1 MDKPWLLDES
11 AHAGPEHFDSRL
23 VSGYDRKQGYPDPT
37 EDIDLFARYGLGPTS
52 VILDL
57 GAGTGQFSL
66 AAARRFGR
74 VRAVDVSGRM
84 LGLLR
89 DRAAAANLANLD
101 CIQAGFLSY
110 QHDGPPAD
118 GVYTRNA
125 LHHLPDFWK
134 AIALNRL
141 AGIMRPVAVL
151 RIHDLIY
158 DFQPS
163 GAEEILDQWLDH
175 AAEDPA
181 EGYTRA
187 DFAVHIRDEHSTF
200 RWLFEPMLAAS
211 GFEIVTADFRRDVYG
226 AYTCVKR

>member
-141 AGIMRPVAVL
+141 AGIMRPGAVL

-158 DFQPS
+158 DCQPS

>member
-1 MDKPWLLDES
+1 
-11 AHAGPEHFDSRL
+11 

-66 AAARRFGR
+66 AAARQFGT
-74 VRAVDVSGRM
+74 VRAIDVSVQM
-84 LGLLR
+84 LEALR
-89 DRAAAANLANLD
+89 DRAAAANVGNLD
-101 CIQAGFLSY
+101 CIRAGFLSY
-110 QHDGPPAD
+110 RHDGPPAD
-118 GVYTRNA
+118 AVYTRNA
-125 LHHLPDFWK
+125 LHHLPDFSK
-134 AIALNRL
+134 AIALNRM
-141 AGIMRPVAVL
+141 ARIMRPGAVL

-163 GAEEILDQWLDH
+163 EAEEILDQWLAH

-187 DFAVHIRDEHSTF
+187 DFVAHIREEHSTF

-211 GFEIVTADFRRDVYG
+211 GFEIVTADFLRDVYG

>member
-141 AGIMRPVAVL
+141 AGIMRPGAVL

>member
-1 MDKPWLLDES
+1 MDKPWLLDEP
-11 AHAGPEHFDSRL
+11 AHARPEHFESGF
-23 VSGYDRKQGYPDPT
+23 VSGYDRKQGHPDPT
-37 EDIDLFARYGLGPTS
+37 EDIDLFARYGLGQAA

-66 AAARRFGR
+66 AAARQFGS
-74 VRAVDVSGRM
+74 VRAIDVSGRM
-84 LGLLR
+84 LGFLR

-110 QHDGPPAD
+110 RHEGLPVD

-141 AGIMRPVAVL
+141 ARIMRPRAVL

-163 GAEEILDQWLDH
+163 EAEEILDRWLDH
-175 AAEDPA
+175 AAQDPA
-181 EGYTRA
+181 EGYTRE
-187 DFAVHIRDEHSTF
+187 DFVVHIREEHSTF

-211 GFEIVTADFRRDVYG
+211 GFEIVTTDFRGRVYG

>member
-11 AHAGPEHFDSRL
+11 AHAGPEHFDSRF

-66 AAARRFGR
+66 AAARQFGT
-74 VRAVDVSGRM
+74 VRAIDVSVQM
-84 LGLLR
+84 LEALR
-89 DRAAAANLANLD
+89 DRAAAANVGNLD
-101 CIQAGFLSY
+101 CIRAGFLSY
-110 QHDGPPAD
+110 RHDGPPAVA
-118 GVYTRNA
+118 VYTRNA

-134 AIALNRL
+134 AIALNRM
-141 AGIMRPVAVL
+141 ARIMRPGAVL

-163 GAEEILDQWLDH
+163 EAEVILDQWLAH

-187 DFAVHIRDEHSTF
+187 DFVAHIREEHSTF

-211 GFEIVTADFRRDVYG
+211 GFEIVTADFLRDVYG

>member
-110 QHDGPPAD
+110 QHDGPPVD

-141 AGIMRPVAVL
+141 AGIMRPGAVL

>member
-11 AHAGPEHFDSRL
+11 AHAGPEHFDSGL

-141 AGIMRPVAVL
+141 AGIMRPGAVL

>member
-141 AGIMRPVAVL
+141 AGIMRPGAVL
-151 RIHDLIY
+151 RIHVIY

-175 AAEDPA
+175 AAEDPD

>member
-1 MDKPWLLDES
+1 LDKPWLLDES
-11 AHAGPEHFDSRL
+11 AHAGPEHFDSRF

-57 GAGTGQFSL
+57 GAATGQFSL
-66 AAARRFGR
+66 AAARQFGT
-74 VRAVDVSGRM
+74 VRAIDVSVQM
-84 LGLLR
+84 LEALR
-89 DRAAAANLANLD
+89 DRAAAANVGNLD
-101 CIQAGFLSY
+101 CIRAGFLSY
-110 QHDGPPAD
+110 RHDGPPAVA
-118 GVYTRNA
+118 VYTRNA

-134 AIALNRL
+134 AIALNRM
-141 AGIMRPVAVL
+141 ARIMRPGAVL

-163 GAEEILDQWLDH
+163 EAEEILDQWLAH

-187 DFAVHIRDEHSTF
+187 DFVGHIREEHSTF

-211 GFEIVTADFRRDVYG
+211 GFEIVTADFLRDVYG

>member
-11 AHAGPEHFDSRL
+11 AHAGPEHFDSGF
-23 VSGYDRKQGYPDPT
+23 VSGYDSKQGYPDPT

-66 AAARRFGR
+66 AAARQFGS
-74 VRAVDVSGRM
+74 VRAIDVSGRM

-89 DRAAAANLANLD
+89 DRAAATNLANLD
-101 CIQAGFLSY
+101 CIHAGFLSY
-110 QHDGPPAD
+110 RHEGLPAD

-134 AIALNRL
+134 AMALNRL
-141 AGIMRPVAVL
+141 ARIMRPRAVL

-163 GAEEILDQWLDH
+163 EAEEILAQWLDH

-211 GFEIVTADFRRDVYG
+211 GFEIVTADFRGRVYG